1 MSVFISFVF
10 VYRVLPDTQP
20 RREHH
25 IPQNWRCRVCDLP
38 VGAKIPTPVLRA
50 AAAAPSLQLLILLL
64 MLMLN
69 MIKTSSLGLCEYSV
83 VHHVH
88 TSCVSG
94 FDSSRV
100 VKFGNSVLTFA
111 TAACNI
117 YVPCLIYKGSC
128 ILMKIEVYKD
138 EALSNFM
145 VTQ

>member
-20 RREHH
+20 RS
-25 IPQNWRCRVCDLP
+25 DLP

-64 MLMLN
+64 MLVLN
-69 MIKTSSLGLCEYSV
+69 VIKTSSGLCDYSV

-94 FDSSRV
+94 FDFLRA
-100 VKFGNSVLTFA
+100 VKFGTTTV
-111 TAACNI
+111 
-117 YVPCLIYKGSC
+117 
-128 ILMKIEVYKD
+128 
-138 EALSNFM
+138 
-145 VTQ
+145 